1 MTPHRYLHDR
11 LPRDEY
17 KMFVTQFN
25 LMHGE
30 KEKRVILTNAGA
42 LLEYNIDPVILKAG
56 MLTPLTHMRGIK

>member
-17 KMFVTQFN
+17 NMFVTQFN

-30 KEKRVILTNAGA
+30 TEKRIILTNACA
-42 LLEYNIDPVILKAG
+42 LVSYDIDPQILMNA
-56 MLTPLTHMRGIK
+56 MLTPLKSMRGVK